1 MKDLTIFENDLIP
14 VYQNEKQERLVDA
27 RELHEF
33 LEVGRDFTTWIKDK
47 INKYDFIEN
56 YDYAVVFTKSG
67 ENSLGGRPR
76 TDYILQ
82 MDMAKEVAMVENNER
97 GKQVRRYFIEVEKR
111 YREVKAQEQK
121 RIIQREAG
129 KVVRNMLTDTIKERI
144 PDSPN
149 KHFMYPNY
157 TRLIYKILFNKT
169 VSELRAE
176 RGLSKKDNLREHFN
190 TDELKEIQALENTV
204 TGLINLGMGYK
215 EIKEILNQRYLK
227 QIA

>member
-1 MKDLTIFENDLIP
+1 MKDLTIFENELIP

-56 YDYAVVFTKSG
+56 YDYAVTLTKTG
-67 ENSLGGRPR
+67 ERQNVIKH
-76 TDYILQ
+76 DYILKL
-82 MDMAKEVAMVENNER
+82 DMAKEVAMVENNER

-111 YREVKAQEQK
+111 YREIKTQEQK

-157 TRLIYKILFNKT
+157 TKLIYKILFNKT

-190 TDELKEIQALENTV
+190 ADELKEIQALENTV

-215 EIKEILNQRYLK
+215 EIKGILNQKYLK
-227 QIA
+227 EIA

>member
-121 RIIQREAG
+121 RTIQREAG

-190 TDELKEIQALENTV
+190 ADELKEIQALENTV

-215 EIKEILNQRYLK
+215 EIKGMLNQRYLK

>member
-111 YREVKAQEQK
+111 YREMKAQEQK

-190 TDELKEIQALENTV
+190 ADELKEIQALENTV

-215 EIKEILNQRYLK
+215 EIKGMLNQRYLK
-227 QIA
+227 QTA

>member
-1 MKDLTIFENDLIP
+1 MKDLTIFENELIP

-67 ENSLGGRPR
+67 ENPLGGRPR

-111 YREVKAQEQK
+111 YREMKTQEQK
-121 RIIQREAG
+121 RIVQREAG

-190 TDELKEIQALENTV
+190 ADELKEIQALENTV

-215 EIKEILNQRYLK
+215 EIKGMLNQRYLK
-227 QIA
+227 QTA

>member
-1 MKDLTIFENDLIP
+1 MKDLTIFENELIP

-56 YDYAVVFTKSG
+56 YDYAVTLTKTG
-67 ENSLGGRPR
+67 ERQNVIKH
-76 TDYILQ
+76 DYILKL
-82 MDMAKEVAMVENNER
+82 DMAKEIAMVENNER

-111 YREVKAQEQK
+111 YREMKTQEQK
-121 RIIQREAG
+121 RIVQREAG
-129 KVVRNMLTDTIKERI
+129 KIVRNMLTDTIKERI

-190 TDELKEIQALENTV
+190 ADELKEIQALENTV

-215 EIKEILNQRYLK
+215 EIKGILNQRYLK

>member
-1 MKDLTIFENDLIP
+1 MKDLTIFENELIP

-56 YDYAVVFTKSG
+56 YDYAVTLTKTG
-67 ENSLGGRPR
+67 ERQNVIKH
-76 TDYILQ
+76 DYILKL
-82 MDMAKEVAMVENNER
+82 DMAKEIAMMENNER

-111 YREVKAQEQK
+111 YREMKTQEQK
-121 RIIQREAG
+121 RIVQREAG
-129 KVVRNMLTDTIKERI
+129 KIVRNMLTDTIKERI

-190 TDELKEIQALENTV
+190 ADELKEIQALENTV

-215 EIKEILNQRYLK
+215 EIKGILNQRYLK